1 MNPPEGFVPY
11 ELKTSFGT
19 LTLPDRRCAVCITRW
34 KFFACTACCLTQT
47 LMEDAKPILD
57 EMMKELNKDGL

>member
-1 MNPPEGFVPY
+1 MNPPEGFEPY

-19 LTLPDRRCAVCITRW
+19 LTLPDRRCAVCIARW
-34 KFFACTACCLTQT
+34 KFFSCTACYFTQT

-57 EMMKELNKDGL
+57 EMMKELNKNGL